1 MKTYAYLCS
10 NKTIR
15 DMQDFF
21 ETPELIPNEVQAI
34 LDKYSEMDN
43 TYTNCDNLIDE
54 LAEIGWICE
63 YGLSAE
69 PYDLRPMNENK
80 LLDLL

>member
-1 MKTYAYLCS
+1 MEA
-10 NKTIR
+10 NK
-15 DMQDFF
+15 DMF
-21 ETPELIPNEVQAI
+21 EYYDELPKEVQAI

-43 TYTNCDNLIDE
+43 NYANCDNLVDE
-54 LAEIGWICE
+54 LTEIGWICD

-69 PYDLRPMNENK
+69 PYDLRLMNENK

>member
-1 MKTYAYLCS
+1 MEA
-10 NKTIR
+10 NK
-15 DMQDFF
+15 DMF
-21 ETPELIPNEVQAI
+21 EHYDELPKEVQVI

-43 TYTNCDNLIDE
+43 NYTNCDNLVDE
-54 LAEIGWICE
+54 LTEIGWICD

-69 PYDLRPMNENK
+69 PHDLRPMNENK

>member
-1 MKTYAYLCS
+1 MEA
-10 NKTIR
+10 NK
-15 DMQDFF
+15 DMF
-21 ETPELIPNEVQAI
+21 EHYDELPKEVKAI
-34 LDKYSEMDN
+34 FDKYSEMDN
-43 TYTNCDNLIDE
+43 NYTNCDNLIDE
-54 LAEIGWICE
+54 LVEVGWICE

>member
-1 MKTYAYLCS
+1 MKE
-10 NKTIR
+10 NR
-15 DMQDFF
+15 DMFDYYD
-21 ETPELIPNEVQAI
+21 ELPIDVQAI

-43 TYTNCDNLIDE
+43 NYTNCDKLIDE
-54 LAEIGWICE
+54 LVEVGWICE

>member
-1 MKTYAYLCS
+1 
-10 NKTIR
+10 
-15 DMQDFF
+15 MQDFF

>member
-1 MKTYAYLCS
+1 
-10 NKTIR
+10 
-15 DMQDFF
+15 
-21 ETPELIPNEVQAI
+21 
-34 LDKYSEMDN
+34 MDN
-43 TYTNCDNLIDE
+43 DYTNCDNLVDE
-54 LAEIGWICE
+54 LTEIGWICD

>member
-1 MKTYAYLCS
+1 MEA
-10 NKTIR
+10 NK
-15 DMQDFF
+15 DMF
-21 ETPELIPNEVQAI
+21 EHYDELPKEVQVI

-43 TYTNCDNLIDE
+43 NYTNCDNLVDE
-54 LAEIGWICE
+54 LTEIGWICD